1 MHLFKLFAWVLMLTI
16 HSLNQQ
22 CDESFEN
29 WKKDEEKI
37 DLWAVILNSIN
48 QWC

>member
-1 MHLFKLFAWVLMLTI
+1 MLMT
-16 HSLNQQ
+16 HSFNQQ
-22 CDESFEN
+22 CDESSEN
-29 WKKDEEKI
+29 QKKDEEKI